1 MNDSLIQL
9 LRSTVERVPDKNA
22 VIQGDN
28 HMTYTELWKKAC
40 GIANFLVGQGLQ
52 AGDRVALVMENSPEY
67 VATYYGILMA
77 GGATTGLNTA
87 AKARDLANWV
97 RHSESTFIFIDAKH
111 GELDA
116 MVNLLDKIPVLIIVG
131 DGDNEVFSNN
141 DWRAITP
148 AGHPP
153 ESCVFED
160 TANQLASIIYTS
172 GTTGQPKGV
181 MLSHLSLYQN
191 VLSILEYLKLS
202 ENDSIVNVLP
212 FYYSYGN
219 SVMHLHLAV
228 GATIILENS
237 MLYPQKVVSL
247 MADNRVTGFSGV
259 PSTFNLLLSR
269 TRLENFD
276 LSSIRYMTQAGGPM
290 APANIQ
296 RLKTLLPDIDF
307 YVMYGQTEAS
317 ARLSYLPPEN
327 LWSKLGSI
335 GIAIPGVELQIMND
349 EHSPVSD
356 NITGEIYAKGDNIM
370 MGYWKDVEATHK
382 VMHDGWLKTGDL
394 AYKDEDGYLYIVGRS
409 KEMIKSG
416 AHRISPKDIEE
427 VILEIDGIEEAA
439 VVGVDDELLGQII
452 KAFVVISP
460 DAKVDKMHIMR
471 HCKINLANYKL
482 PKLIEFTEEIP
493 RTASGKVRR
502 FMLQKTL

>member
-1 MNDSLIQL
+1 MSDSLIHL
-9 LRSTVERVPDKNA
+9 LSSSVERVPDKDA
-22 VIQGDN
+22 VIQGD
-28 HMTYTELWKKAC
+28 HRVTYAELWKKAC
-40 GIANFLVGQGLQ
+40 GIANFLEGQGLQ
-52 AGDRVALVMENSPEY
+52 AGDRVGLIMENSPEY

-77 GGATTGLNTA
+77 GGATIALNTA
-87 AKARDLANWV
+87 AKARDLANWI
-97 RHSESTFIFIDAKH
+97 RHSESNFVFADAKH
-111 GELDA
+111 SELKS
-116 MVNLLDKIPVLIIVG
+116 MVDVLDKMPVFILAGEG
-131 DGDNEVFSNN
+131 DKEAFSNH
-141 DWRAITP
+141 DWDDIKP
-148 AGHPP
+148 ADHPP
-153 ESCVFED
+153 QPSAYND
-160 TANQLASIIYTS
+160 PANQLATIIYTS

-181 MLSHLSLYQN
+181 MLSHRSLYKN

-219 SVMHLHLAV
+219 SVMHIHLAV

-247 MADNRVTGFSGV
+247 MADNQVTGFSGV

-290 APANIQ
+290 APANIE
-296 RLKTLLPDIDF
+296 RLKTVLPDIDF

-317 ARLSYLPPEN
+317 ARLSYLPPDK

-349 EHSPVSD
+349 EHSPVPD
-356 NITGEIYAKGDNIM
+356 NVTGEIYAKGANIM
-370 MGYWKDVEATHK
+370 MGYWKDVEATQK
-382 VMHDGWLKTGDL
+382 VMHDDWLKTGDL
-394 AYKDEDGYLYIVGRS
+394 AYRDEDGYLYIVGRS

-427 VILEIDGIEEAA
+427 VILEIDGIEEVA
-439 VVGVDDELLGQII
+439 VVGFDDDLLGQVI
-452 KAFVVISP
+452 KAFVVLSP
-460 DAKVDKMHIMR
+460 GAKLDKMHIMR